1 MPKSGMMCSSSLKYD
16 IFNLIA
22 FLAKSLLGYAA
33 DGTSFLTS
41 ASALELG
48 YFILGVIPPIIFFI
62 AFVQWAIGKFATVFF
77 YTVSVSGAE
86 AVVAAASPF
95 SEVRN
100 GCFPHRCNIPPMAP
114 QSRH

>member
-1 MPKSGMMCSSSLKYD
+1 MPKSEMMCSNSLKYD
-16 IFNLIA
+16 IFNFIA

-62 AFVQWAIGKFATVFF
+62 AFVQNCYTIGV
-77 YTVSVSGAE
+77 GC
-86 AVVAAASPF
+86 
-95 SEVRN
+95 N
-100 GCFPHRCNIPPMAP
+100 GPSKSLLPYSFT
-114 QSRH
+114 Q